1 MRTKLIALSV
11 PFLLMGMGSA
21 QAANQANVEFLG
33 NIQAVSCDINVNGQN
48 QVVLGS
54 VRTTDFTTASTPVA
68 AGQTDFQLTLSG
80 CDALKTAGKAQ
91 VEISGDTV
99 PGTTN
104 IFLQKS
110 KNPTSNAGVMIL
122 DDKKQPIENGKAV
135 QMANI
140 TAPTEEGG
148 QFASLD
154 NVSIK
159 LTAAYGSTA
168 TDEDVTTGTFKAPVL
183 FSFVYE

>member
-68 AGQTDFQLTLSG
+68 AGQTEFQLTLSG
-80 CDALKTAGKAQ
+80 CDVLKTAGKAQ

-122 DDKKQPIENGKAV
+122 DSQKQPIENGKAV
-135 QMANI
+135 QMAEI
-140 TAPTEEGG
+140 TAPTEGDDY
-148 QFASLD
+148 ASLN

-168 TDEDVTTGTFKAPVL
+168 TDQDVTTGTFKAPVL

>member
-11 PFLLMGMGSA
+11 PILLMGMSSVH
-21 QAANQANVEFLG
+21 AANQANVEFLG
-33 NIQAVSCDINVNGQN
+33 NIQAVSCDVNVNGQN
-48 QVVLGS
+48 QVTLGS
-54 VRTTDFTTASTPVA
+54 VRTTDFTAASTPVS

-80 CDALKTAGKAQ
+80 CDKLAAAGKAQ

-99 PGTTN
+99 PGTNN

-122 DDKKQPIENGKAV
+122 DKNKQPIQNGNAV
-135 QMANI
+135 EMANI
-140 TAPTEEGG
+140 TAPDQGEDYT
-148 QFASLD
+148 SLD
-154 NVSIK
+154 NTSLK

-168 TDEDVTTGTFKAPVL
+168 TDKDVTTGTFKAPVL
-183 FSFVYE
+183 FSFIYE

>member
-80 CDALKTAGKAQ
+80 CDVLKTAGKAQ

-135 QMANI
+135 QMAEI
-140 TAPTEEGG
+140 TAPTEGDDY
-148 QFASLD
+148 ASLN

-168 TDEDVTTGTFKAPVL
+168 TDQDVTTGTFKAPVL